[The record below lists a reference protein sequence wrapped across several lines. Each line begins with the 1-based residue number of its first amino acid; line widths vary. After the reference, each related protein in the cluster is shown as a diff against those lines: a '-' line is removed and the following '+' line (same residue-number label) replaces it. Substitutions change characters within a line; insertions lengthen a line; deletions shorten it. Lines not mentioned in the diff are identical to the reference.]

1 MRVNI
6 LNFLSA
12 GFFLSFISCN
22 IQVVDSA
29 KTSALRYQ
37 ASILV
42 HVDPKGDGD
51 GSHENPLGTLEQA
64 RDRVRELRLAGERRN
79 IDIILNDGTYEL
91 EKTFILNLSDSA
103 PEGSVTRYIAAKNSN
118 PIISGGVNVMG
129 WEKTD
134 LQKEN
139 IWVAK
144 VPWAKGNEF
153 FHCLFDNTKL
163 LSRAQSK
170 KIIISNKSRVKDYAG
185 ELKYKYEFGFEDPG
199 NNGIIKNWD
208 NLEDIELFGMP
219 TRKWLVNYLPIES
232 LDMNKKEGKL
242 AIQATYRMGGEFFV
256 ENSLDHLDTPG
267 EWALNSKKG
276 LLYYWPKSG
285 KPGENIVAPRLDEL
299 IRIEGE
305 SDLSIEGLNDKPV
318 NGIVFEGITFSYAD
332 RQKWTVDDIGLQ
344 HDWNM
349 WDKSNGLLRFRGTQ
363 NCIVNNCTFINSGS
377 DGVRFDLFSQNNTVQ
392 NSTFNNLGGTGILF
406 SGYGPGLKDVN
417 KRNKIYNNELTD
429 VGSLFWH
436 SPGIFIWQS
445 GSNLISSNHIYDQ
458 GYSGLL
464 ISGVRRRFFDPIF
477 KKMGQGYPYSRWSF
491 PKGGRENLGAIR
503 WDEISLE
510 SITEW
515 SSYEPYMHA
524 RNNIIEYNEVHDCL
538 KRLHD
543 GNAIYLSAH
552 GNGNIIRKN
561 VTYNHPE
568 GALIRT
574 DDDSHNV
581 TVTEN
586 ICIGSEEP
594 ESQGLCLKGLNF
606 FENNLLFNSML
617 LTGSAGNTADIRSS
631 YQKNIVYFSKKD
643 SVFHKRLNMFSKNLN
658 KNIYYNPNIKLA
670 ENFILEEQKGKRDTE
685 SIAADPL
692 FVNMSEGNFSFK
704 KKSPAIKLGIN
715 AISLE
720 EVKKIGCTRD
730 PWLERAIKFKG
741 FPMVTK

>member
-12 GFFLSFISCN
+12 GFFLVFTACN

-79 IDIILNDGTYEL
+79 IDVILNDGTYEL

-103 PEGSVTRYIAAKNSN
+103 PEGSVTRYIAAKNST

-199 NNGIIKNWD
+199 NNGIIRNWD

-232 LDMNKKEGKL
+232 LDMNNKEGKL

-276 LLYYWPKSG
+276 LLYYWP
-285 KPGENIVAPRLDEL
+285 
-299 IRIEGE
+299 
-305 SDLSIEGLNDKPV
+305 
-318 NGIVFEGITFSYAD
+318 
-332 RQKWTVDDIGLQ
+332 
-344 HDWNM
+344 
-349 WDKSNGLLRFRGTQ
+349 
-363 NCIVNNCTFINSGS
+363 
-377 DGVRFDLFSQNNTVQ
+377 
-392 NSTFNNLGGTGILF
+392 
-406 SGYGPGLKDVN
+406 
-417 KRNKIYNNELTD
+417 
-429 VGSLFWH
+429 
-436 SPGIFIWQS
+436 
-445 GSNLISSNHIYDQ
+445 
-458 GYSGLL
+458 
-464 ISGVRRRFFDPIF
+464 
-477 KKMGQGYPYSRWSF
+477 
-491 PKGGRENLGAIR
+491 
-503 WDEISLE
+503 
-510 SITEW
+510 
-515 SSYEPYMHA
+515 
-524 RNNIIEYNEVHDCL
+524 
-538 KRLHD
+538 
-543 GNAIYLSAH
+543 
-552 GNGNIIRKN
+552 
-561 VTYNHPE
+561 
-568 GALIRT
+568 
-574 DDDSHNV
+574 
-581 TVTEN
+581 
-586 ICIGSEEP
+586 
-594 ESQGLCLKGLNF
+594 
-606 FENNLLFNSML
+606 
-617 LTGSAGNTADIRSS
+617 
-631 YQKNIVYFSKKD
+631 
-643 SVFHKRLNMFSKNLN
+643 
-658 KNIYYNPNIKLA
+658 
-670 ENFILEEQKGKRDTE
+670 
-685 SIAADPL
+685 
-692 FVNMSEGNFSFK
+692 
-704 KKSPAIKLGIN
+704 
-715 AISLE
+715 
-720 EVKKIGCTRD
+720 
-730 PWLERAIKFKG
+730 
-741 FPMVTK
+741 

>member
-6 LNFLSA
+6 LNFLGT
-12 GFFLSFISCN
+12 GFFLLFIASN
-22 IQVVDSA
+22 IQAVDSA
-29 KTSALRYQ
+29 KTSVLRDQ
-37 ASILV
+37 ASVLV
-42 HVDPKGDGD
+42 HVAPNGNGD
-51 GSHENPLGTLEQA
+51 GSHKNPFGTLEDA
-64 RDRVRELRLAGERRN
+64 RDKVRELRLAGERR
-79 IDIILNDGTYEL
+79 DINVILSDGTYEL
-91 EKTFILNLSDSA
+91 EETFILNLSDSA
-103 PEGSVTRYIAAKNSN
+103 PEGSVTRYVAAENSN
-118 PIISGGVNVMG
+118 PIISGGVNIMG
-129 WEKTD
+129 WKKTD
-134 LQKEN
+134 LQKGN
-139 IWVAK
+139 IWLAK

-163 LSRAQSK
+163 LTRAQSK
-170 KIIISNKSRVKDYAG
+170 KIIISNKSHVKDYAG
-185 ELKYKYEFGFEDPG
+185 ELKFKYEFGFEDPV

-242 AIQATYRMGGEFFV
+242 AIQATYRMAGEFFV
-256 ENSLDHLDTPG
+256 ENSLDHLDAPG
-267 EWALNSKKG
+267 EWVLNSKKG

-299 IRIEGE
+299 IRIEGQ

-349 WDKSNGLLRFRGTQ
+349 WDKSNGLLRFRGAQ
-363 NCIVNNCTFINSGS
+363 NCTVNNCTFIHSGS

-417 KRNKIYNNELTD
+417 KKNKIYNNELTD

-464 ISGVRRRFFDPIF
+464 ISGVRRRFFNPIF
-477 KKMGQGYPYSRWSF
+477 KKMGQEYPYKRWRF

-524 RNNIIEYNEVHDCL
+524 RNNIVEYNEVHDCL

-586 ICIGSEEP
+586 ICIGTKEP
-594 ESQGLCLKGLNF
+594 EAQGLCLKGLNV

-617 LTGSAGNTADIRSS
+617 LTGSAGNTADSRSS

-643 SVFHKRLNMFSKNLN
+643 SIFHQRLNMFSENLN
-658 KNIYYNPNIKLA
+658 KNIYFNPNIESA
-670 ENFILEEQKGKRDTE
+670 ENFIIEEQKGKRDTE
-685 SIAADPL
+685 SVAADPL
-692 FVNMSEGNFSFK
+692 FVNMPLGDFSFRET
-704 KKSPAIKLGIN
+704 SPAIKLGIN

>member
-6 LNFLSA
+6 LNFLGT
-12 GFFLSFISCN
+12 GFFLLFIASN
-22 IQVVDSA
+22 IQAVDSA
-29 KTSALRYQ
+29 KTSVLRDQ
-37 ASILV
+37 ASVLV
-42 HVDPKGDGD
+42 HVAPNGNGD
-51 GSHENPLGTLEQA
+51 GSHKNPFGTLEDA
-64 RDRVRELRLAGERRN
+64 RDKVRELRLAGERR
-79 IDIILNDGTYEL
+79 DINVILSDGTYEL
-91 EKTFILNLSDSA
+91 EETFILNLSDSA
-103 PEGSVTRYIAAKNSN
+103 PEGSVTRYVAAENSN
-118 PIISGGVNVMG
+118 PIISGGVNIMG
-129 WEKTD
+129 WVKTD
-134 LQKEN
+134 LQKGN
-139 IWVAK
+139 IWLAK

-163 LSRAQSK
+163 LTRAQSK
-170 KIIISNKSRVKDYAG
+170 KIIISNKSHVKDYAG

-242 AIQATYRMGGEFFV
+242 AIQATYRMAGEFFV
-256 ENSLDHLDTPG
+256 ENSLDHLDAPG
-267 EWALNSKKG
+267 EWVLNSKKG

-299 IRIEGE
+299 IRIEGQ

-349 WDKSNGLLRFRGTQ
+349 WDKSNGLLRFRGAQ
-363 NCIVNNCTFINSGS
+363 NCTVNNCTFIHSGS

-417 KRNKIYNNELTD
+417 KKNKIYNNELTD

-464 ISGVRRRFFDPIF
+464 ISGVRRRFFNPIF
-477 KKMGQGYPYSRWSF
+477 KKMGQEYPYKRWRF

-524 RNNIIEYNEVHDCL
+524 RNNIVEYNEVHDCL

-586 ICIGSEEP
+586 ICIGTKEP
-594 ESQGLCLKGLNF
+594 EAQGLCLKGLNV

-617 LTGSAGNTADIRSS
+617 LTGSAGNTADSRSS

-643 SVFHKRLNMFSKNLN
+643 SIFHQRLNMFSENLN
-658 KNIYYNPNIKLA
+658 KNIYFNPNIESA
-670 ENFILEEQKGKRDTE
+670 ENFIIEEQKGKRDTE
-685 SIAADPL
+685 SVAADPL
-692 FVNMSEGNFSFK
+692 FVNMPLGDFSFRET
-704 KKSPAIKLGIN
+704 SPAIKLGIN

>member
-1 MRVNI
+1 MLSVQAKTTLFAYGI
-6 LNFLSA
+6 LM
-12 GFFLSFISCN
+12 LSFLIPLKEDRNLSKKIALIVIMLIPISLAVYTVNCLVTGSKGKFGLGCN
-22 IQVVDSA
+22 TLAWMNS
-29 KTSALRYQ
+29 L
-37 ASILV
+37 SILV
-42 HVDPKGDGD
+42 TGV
-51 GSHENPLGTLEQA
+51 L
-64 RDRVRELRLAGERRN
+64 
-79 IDIILNDGTYEL
+79 IL
-91 EKTFILNLSDSA
+91 LS
-103 PEGSVTRYIAAKNSN
+103 NM
-118 PIISGGVNVMG
+118 SGGN
-129 WEKTD
+129 
-134 LQKEN
+134 
-139 IWVAK
+139 
-144 VPWAKGNEF
+144 
-153 FHCLFDNTKL
+153 
-163 LSRAQSK
+163 
-170 KIIISNKSRVKDYAG
+170 
-185 ELKYKYEFGFEDPG
+185 
-199 NNGIIKNWD
+199 
-208 NLEDIELFGMP
+208 
-219 TRKWLVNYLPIES
+219 
-232 LDMNKKEGKL
+232 
-242 AIQATYRMGGEFFV
+242 
-256 ENSLDHLDTPG
+256 
-267 EWALNSKKG
+267 
-276 LLYYWPKSG
+276 
-285 KPGENIVAPRLDEL
+285 
-299 IRIEGE
+299 
-305 SDLSIEGLNDKPV
+305 SIEEKFFNSG
-318 NGIVFEGITFSYAD
+318 SA
-332 RQKWTVDDIGLQ
+332 
-344 HDWNM
+344 
-349 WDKSNGLLRFRGTQ
+349 
-363 NCIVNNCTFINSGS
+363 NSGS

-417 KRNKIYNNELTD
+417 KRNKIYNNELKD

-581 TVTEN
+581 AVTEN
-586 ICIGSEEP
+586 ICIGSKEP
-594 ESQGLCLKGLNF
+594 EAQGLCLKGLNF

-643 SVFHKRLNMFSKNLN
+643 SVFHQRLNMFSENLN
-658 KNIYYNPNIKLA
+658 KNIYYNPKP
-670 ENFILEEQKGKRDTE
+670 KYPGT
-685 SIAADPL
+685 PL
-692 FVNMSEGNFSFK
+692 
-704 KKSPAIKLGIN
+704 I
-715 AISLE
+715 
-720 EVKKIGCTRD
+720 
-730 PWLERAIKFKG
+730 
-741 FPMVTK
+741 

>member
-12 GFFLSFISCN
+12 GFFLVFTACN

-29 KTSALRYQ
+29 KRSALRYQ

-64 RDRVRELRLAGERRN
+64 RDKVRELRLAGERRN
-79 IDIILNDGTYEL
+79 IDVILNDGTYEL

-103 PEGSVTRYIAAKNSN
+103 PEGSVTRYIAAKNST

-199 NNGIIKNWD
+199 NNGIIRNWD

-232 LDMNKKEGKL
+232 LDMNNKEGKL

-305 SDLSIEGLNDKPV
+305 SDMSIEGLNDKPV

-417 KRNKIYNNELTD
+417 KRNKIYNNELKD

-586 ICIGSEEP
+586 ICIGSKEP
-594 ESQGLCLKGLNF
+594 EAQGLCLKGLNF

-643 SVFHKRLNMFSKNLN
+643 SVFHKRLNMFSENLN

-720 EVKKIGCTRD
+720 EVKKIGCTSD

>member
-1 MRVNI
+1 MMVNI
-6 LNFLSA
+6 LKFLSA
-12 GFFLSFISCN
+12 GFFLAFIACN

-29 KTSALRYQ
+29 KTSALRDQ

-64 RDRVRELRLAGERRN
+64 RDKVRELRLAGERRN
-79 IDIILNDGTYEL
+79 IDVILNDGTYEL

-103 PEGSVTRYIAAKNSN
+103 PEGSVTRYIAAKKSN
-118 PIISGGVNVMG
+118 PIISGGVNVKG
-129 WEKTD
+129 WKKTN

-170 KIIISNKSRVKDYAG
+170 KIIISNKSCVKDYAG
-185 ELKYKYEFGFEDPG
+185 ELKYKYGFGFEDPG

-219 TRKWLVNYLPIES
+219 TRRWLVNYLPIES
-232 LDMNKKEGKL
+232 LDMNNKVGKL

-256 ENSLDHLDTPG
+256 ENSLDYLDTPG

-276 LLYYWPKSG
+276 LLYYWPKSD

-299 IRIEGE
+299 IRIVGE

-318 NGIVFEGITFSYAD
+318 NGIVFEGIAFSYAD

-417 KRNKIYNNELTD
+417 KKNKIFNNELSD
-429 VGSLFWH
+429 LGSLFWH

-445 GSNLISSNHIYDQ
+445 GSNLISNNHIYNQ

-464 ISGVRRRFFDPIF
+464 ISGVRRRFFNPIF
-477 KKMGQGYPYSRWSF
+477 KKMGQEYPYTRWSF

-503 WDEISLE
+503 WNEISLE

-524 RNNIIEYNEVHDCL
+524 RNNIVEYNEVHDCL

-586 ICIGSEEP
+586 ICIGSKEP
-594 ESQGLCLKGLNF
+594 EAQGLCLKGLNF

-617 LTGSAGNTADIRSS
+617 LTGSAGNTADSRSS

-643 SVFHKRLNMFSKNLN
+643 SVFHQRLSMFSENLN
-658 KNIYYNPNIKLA
+658 KNIYYNPNIESA
-670 ENFILEEQKGKRDTE
+670 ENFIIEEQKGKRDTE
-685 SIAADPL
+685 SIASDPL
-692 FVNMSEGNFSFK
+692 FVNMSDGNFSFK

-730 PWLERAIKFKG
+730 PWLERAIKVKG